1 MRADYSAKSDPSLSE
16 QDRLDNH
23 WTENWKKI
31 DNQRRSQWR
40 IKLRPEYK
48 VVRKYAPQ
56 PGKGVRVLDGGCGLG
71 EWCILLKD
79 LGYEPYGLDLST
91 PTVQALRAEFPDMHF
106 VREDIRKTSFE
117 DNFFDLY
124 ISWGTFEHFENGLED
139 CFKEAHRVLKPNG
152 TLIISVPFYN
162 NRLKTIDA
170 ENVPSDND
178 LPEAEKEFYQWRLE
192 RDELRNEF
200 EINGFSTQHIEPIY
214 TREGLNRHMH
224 HKYGVPY
231 GRLSRLTALAL
242 SPLAS
247 ADKHAHM
254 LIGVATK
261 R

>member
-1 MRADYSAKSDPSLSE
+1 MRADYSIKSDPSLSE
-16 QDRLDNH
+16 EDRLDNH

-56 PGKGVRVLDGGCGLG
+56 PGNGVRVLDGGCGLG

-91 PTVQALRAEFPDMHF
+91 PTVQALREEFPDMYF

-124 ISWGTFEHFENGLED
+124 ISWGTFEHFENGLQD

-162 NRLKTIDA
+162 SRLKTLDA
-170 ENVPSDND
+170 ENVISDNE
-178 LPEAEKEFYQWRLE
+178 PSQAEKKNFT
-192 RDELRNEF
+192 
-200 EINGFSTQHIEPIY
+200 NGDWKEASSGMNLKSTGFPHNI
-214 TREGLNRHMH
+214 LNRSIPA
-224 HKYGVPY
+224 K
-231 GRLSRLTALAL
+231 ALIVTCTTSMAC
-242 SPLAS
+242 PM
-247 ADKHAHM
+247 AD
-254 LIGVATK
+254 
-261 R
+261 